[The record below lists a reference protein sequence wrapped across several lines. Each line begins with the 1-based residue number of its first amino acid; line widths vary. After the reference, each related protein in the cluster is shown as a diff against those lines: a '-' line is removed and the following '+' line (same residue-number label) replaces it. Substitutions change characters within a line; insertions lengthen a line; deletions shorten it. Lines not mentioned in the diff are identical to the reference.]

1 LIRTFNIRDIYMLLI
16 LLLRLIMREIYKSV
30 RSWNADANSSL

>member
-1 LIRTFNIRDIYMLLI
+1 MIRTFNIRDIYMLLI

-30 RSWNADANSSL
+30 RS